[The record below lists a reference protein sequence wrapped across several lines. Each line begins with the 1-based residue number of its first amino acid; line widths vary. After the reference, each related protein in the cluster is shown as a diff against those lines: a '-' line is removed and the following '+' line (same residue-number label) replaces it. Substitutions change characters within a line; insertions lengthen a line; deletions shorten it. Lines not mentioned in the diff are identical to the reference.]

1 MIHVFCVV
9 FIVRTKITMAIELDF
24 PRVLKIVSRA
34 KSIPEALLPEFP
46 AVSSPLAPEEESLP
60 SLLHDAVSSGSL
72 RLPSLDRRQFPYAKR
87 ASYIHVT
94 TAQLKCEPKMA
105 QNVLFSQ
112 ENENLDTG
120 E

>member
-1 MIHVFCVV
+1 M
-9 FIVRTKITMAIELDF
+9 
-24 PRVLKIVSRA
+24 LKIVPRP
-34 KSIPEALLPEFP
+34 KSNPEALLLEFP
-46 AVSSPLAPEEESLP
+46 AVSSPLAPEKESLP

-72 RLPSLDRRQFPYAKR
+72 RLPSFDRRQLPYAKK
-87 ASYIHVT
+87 ASCIHVT
-94 TAQLKCEPKMA
+94 AAQLKCEPKMA